1 MAEGIGREP
10 VIDHLARR
18 TGELFSYVFLA
29 SMVIIAYEVV
39 MRYGFNAPTVWAHD
53 TTTALSAV
61 GFLISGIY
69 TLQRRAHIRITFVYE
84 RLSAGARRWLDMI
97 NGAIVLLFL
106 GLLGY
111 QSSLDA
117 WKSILIME
125 TAGTA
130 SRLPIPPIVKSALAL
145 ACAGMFVLA
154 ATHLARTARRRG

>member
-1 MAEGIGREP
+1 MAEGTGRGP
-10 VIDHLARR
+10 VIDRLARR
-18 TGELFSYVFLA
+18 TGELFSYLFFA
-29 SMVIIAYEVV
+29 SMLIIAYEVV
-39 MRYGFNAPTVWAHD
+39 MRYGFGAPTVWAHD

-69 TLQRRAHIRITFVYE
+69 TLERRAHIRISLVYE
-84 RLSAGARRWLDMI
+84 RLSANARRWLDMV
-97 NGAIVLLFL
+97 NGAIALLFL

-130 SRLPIPPIVKSALAL
+130 SRLPLPPIVKSALAL

-154 ATHLARTARRRG
+154 AAHLARAARRRG